1 MLIYDLGTLRF
12 LDANEVAVRYY
23 GYSRA
28 KFRKMYI
35 WDISSGE
42 DLTRIKTFARA
53 KRQKFQ
59 YSGASEYTRPD
70 GTISFVEITSHKLSY
85 RGHKAAW
92 IVIKDVTESSQN
104 DSRAIE
110 AERHHRREA
119 ETLQRAA
126 AALTS
131 TRNVDE
137 ILASLLEGLSQAIP
151 YSTCAV
157 LIKEGD
163 ELRVVSAYGYVTL
176 ETWIGHSYR
185 IEGSMAKYILEGRR
199 PLILADAEADPRFKK
214 WDDSVVIRGWMGV
227 PLIVRDEPIGC
238 LTIDSAQPDTYTN
251 EHADIALA
259 FANQAAIAIEN
270 ARLFQDAMRYAQ
282 RWATLHAASQELARV
297 GEDLEQVYISIHKA
311 TTKLLPANTFAI
323 TLTDDKRT
331 IIEAV
336 YLFDQGK
343 RSQTIK
349 IPFGSGFISEVITN
363 GTSIK
368 LDDDRE
374 TSAEAA
380 YLGTSRMARS
390 ILIVPLRVSDNII
403 GAISVQSHKPNV
415 YSSEDQ
421 LLLELLAAQA
431 AIAIVNTRLFEDTR
445 RNAEEFKA
453 LYQMTHA
460 VSKQA
465 NTNLLLQT
473 IVERA
478 AELLNSPVSGFYL
491 YDAVHRELELSF
503 FIGVKLPTGTRLR
516 LGEGAAGQVALNP
529 EPLIIKDYKT
539 WEGRSRKYEGIP
551 FRAVLDVPM
560 LYGGELIGVL
570 AVNELGESERQY
582 TEDDANL
589 LSLFAAHA
597 ASAVHSARLFN
608 QLEER
613 VEQLSILHWID
624 TIITS
629 STDLHIGLQA
639 VLESMVRL
647 LKLDSGSIFLY
658 NPDTL
663 NLEFAGGVGL
673 HSKVG
678 YTVIHLG
685 DDLAGRVAST
695 RQMLEITDLSKVEL
709 SLPYRQMIEREQ
721 FLSYRCIPLMA
732 KGELKGVLELYHRSP
747 LPSDPAWNNLFNLL
761 AGQAAIAIDNAMLF
775 SNLERANTELELAYD
790 ATIEGWS
797 RALELRD
804 YETSGHTRRVVDMTL
819 ALARKIGVPDY
830 EIPNIRR
837 GALLHDIGKMGVPD
851 DILLKPGPL
860 TEEEWKIMRQHP
872 QNAYNLLSKIAYLH
886 AALDIPYCHHEK
898 WDGSGYPRGLKGEQI
913 PLYARMFAVV
923 DVYDGLS
930 YDRPYRS
937 AWPKEKVIDY
947 IKAQS
952 GEYFD
957 PSMAEAF
964 LKII

>member
-28 KFRKMYI
+28 EFRKMHI
-35 WDISSGE
+35 GDISSGE
-42 DLTRIKTFARA
+42 VMIRIKAFARA
-53 KRQKFQ
+53 KRQKFP
-59 YSGASEYTRPD
+59 YAGAWEYTRPD
-70 GTISFVEITSHKLSY
+70 GKISFAEITSHKLSY

-92 IVIKDVTESSQN
+92 IVIKDVTESNQN
-104 DSRAIE
+104 CSRAVE
-110 AERHHRREA
+110 SEQQHRREA

-131 TRNVDE
+131 TGNVEE

-163 ELRVVSAYGYVTL
+163 QLRVVSAYGYITS
-176 ETWIGHSYR
+176 EAWIGRSYR

-199 PLILADAEADPRFKK
+199 PLVLRDAVTDPRFEKR
-214 WDDSVVIRGWMGV
+214 DDSVVIRGWMGV
-227 PLIVRDEPIGC
+227 PLIVRDEAIGC
-238 LTIDSAQPDTYTN
+238 LTIDSEWPDTYTN
-251 EHADIALA
+251 EHADLALA

-270 ARLFQDAMRYAQ
+270 ARLFQDAVRYAQ
-282 RWATLHAASQELARV
+282 RWVTLHAASQELARV
-297 GEDLEQVYISIHKA
+297 GEDLEQVYISIHNA
-311 TTKLLPANTFAI
+311 TTKLLSAEMFAI
-323 TLTDDKRT
+323 TLTDDKHTT
-331 IIEAV
+331 IVAV

-343 RSQTIK
+343 RSQPIK
-349 IPFGSGFISEVITN
+349 IPYGSGFISQVIMN

-374 TSAEAA
+374 MSAEAA
-380 YLGTSRMARS
+380 NLDTSMLARS
-390 ILIVPLRVSDNII
+390 MLTVPLRVSDKII
-403 GAISVQSHKPNV
+403 GAMSVQSHEPNA

-445 RNAEEFKA
+445 RNAEEFKV

-460 VSKQA
+460 VSKQE

-478 AELLNSPVSGFYL
+478 AELLNSPVAGFYL
-491 YDAVHRELELSF
+491 YDAVHRELKLSF
-503 FIGVKLPTGTRLR
+503 FIGMKLPTGTRLS
-516 LGEGAAGQVALNP
+516 LGEGAAGQVALNS

-539 WEGRSRKYEGIP
+539 WEGRSTKYEGIP

-597 ASAVHSARLFN
+597 ASAVHSARLFK

-613 VEQLSILHWID
+613 VEQLSSLHWID
-624 TIITS
+624 MIITS

-647 LKLDSGSIFLY
+647 LKIDSGSIFLY

-663 NLEFAGGVGL
+663 NLEFAGGVGV

-678 YTVIHLG
+678 YTMIHLG

-709 SLPYRQMIEREQ
+709 SQPYRQMIEREQ
-721 FLSYRCIPLMA
+721 FLSYRCIPLIA
-732 KGELKGVLELYHRSP
+732 KGDLKGVLELYHRSP
-747 LPSDPAWNNLFNLL
+747 LPSDSEWNNLFNLL

-851 DILLKPGPL
+851 QILLKPGPL
-860 TEEEWKIMRQHP
+860 TEEEWKIMHLHP
-872 QNAYNLLSKIAYLH
+872 QNAYNLLSKITYLH
-886 AALDIPYCHHEK
+886 SALDIPYCHHEK
-898 WDGSGYPRGLKGEQI
+898 WDGSGYPRGLLGEQI
-913 PLYARMFAVV
+913 PLYARMFSVV

-930 YDRPYRS
+930 NDRPYRS
-937 AWPKEKVIDY
+937 AWPKEKVIEY
-947 IKAQS
+947 IKEQS
-952 GEYFD
+952 GKYFD
-957 PSMAEAF
+957 PGMVEAL